1 MELFSLALILPGRE
15 SIRWIWESW
24 APGSRYRL
32 HISLDGLE
40 YESDY
45 LGPEITPPIDS
56 LSLAEEGGPERR
68 SVSVC
73 LRIMPRIDP
82 LISAGCIRRSG
93 R

>member
-1 MELFSLALILPGRE
+1 MDMGELD
-15 SIRWIWESW
+15 
-24 APGSRYRL
+24 PGSRYRL

-56 LSLAEEGGPERR
+56 ISLLKKGPGEEVRLC
-68 SVSVC
+68 VSTHNAPD
-73 LRIMPRIDP
+73 RP
-82 LISAGCIRRSG
+82 LISAGCIRRIG

>member
-1 MELFSLALILPGRE
+1 MDMGELD
-15 SIRWIWESW
+15 
-24 APGSRYRL
+24 PGSRYRL

-56 LSLAEEGGPERR
+56 ISLLKKGPGEEVRLC
-68 SVSVC
+68 VST
-73 LRIMPRIDP
+73 RIMPRIDP
-82 LISAGCIRRSG
+82 LISAGCIRRIG